1 MWFGWKLVNKEQPAL
16 FVILGHK
23 NQALLTVESFCRTTV
38 SVQPMRSRLGKPESA
53 MALTKAGF
61 ISIPRGKQP
70 GFDHADVS
78 RRAPA
83 AARLYVAHTG
93 GNRIEVIDCLSNS
106 YLHSLPDVPGV
117 AGVLIDSEQ
126 DFLFSSDR
134 GCARASIYRCSDETL
149 LGRVPVGDRP
159 NGLAYDPVRH
169 HLFVFNIGDPPGENC
184 TISVVAVDEMRVIAT
199 IPLPGRPRWA
209 VYDPASEHVYANI
222 QKPAEIV
229 VLSATELQIKGA
241 FNVPVAG
248 PHGLVIAGE
257 RLFCAAD
264 GEALVALHRDTGAV
278 LGSVTLPGEP
288 DVVMQDPELA
298 RLYVAIGS
306 PGVISVIDDQRMETV
321 EEVETEPGSH
331 TIGWNPETRTLY
343 AFLPASSGAAVFA
356 EQ

>member
-1 MWFGWKLVNKEQPAL
+1 MFTRVAFIPLPA
-16 FVILGHK
+16 
-23 NQALLTVESFCRTTV
+23 
-38 SVQPMRSRLGKPESA
+38 GK
-53 MALTKAGF
+53 
-61 ISIPRGKQP
+61 P
-70 GFDHADVS
+70 GFDHADVY
-78 RRAPA
+78 RRQSPKAS
-83 AARLYVAHTG
+83 RLYVANTG
-93 GNRIEVIDCLSNS
+93 ADRIDIIDCLTNS
-106 YLHSLPDVPGV
+106 YRGSLPDVPGV

-134 GCARASIYRCSDETL
+134 SCARASIYRCSNETP
-149 LGRVPVGDRP
+149 LGRVGVGERP

-169 HLFVFNIGDPPGENC
+169 HLFVFNIGDPPGVNC
-184 TISVVAVDEMRVIAT
+184 TVSVVAVDEMRVIAT

-264 GEALVALHRDTGAV
+264 GGALVALNRDSGAL

-288 DVVMQDPELA
+288 DVVMHDPALA

-306 PGVISVIDDQRMETV
+306 PGVVSVIDEQRLETL
-321 EEVETEPGSH
+321 EEVQTQFGAH
-331 TIGWNPETRTLY
+331 TIGWNPDTRTLY
-343 AFLPASSGAAVFA
+343 AFLPSSGGAAVFA

>member
-1 MWFGWKLVNKEQPAL
+1 MTLTRVGFVPLPPGKE
-16 FVILGHK
+16 
-23 NQALLTVESFCRTTV
+23 
-38 SVQPMRSRLGKPESA
+38 
-53 MALTKAGF
+53 
-61 ISIPRGKQP
+61 P
-70 GFDHADVS
+70 GFDHADVY
-78 RRAPA
+78 RAQPST
-83 AARLYVAHTG
+83 ARLYVAHTG
-93 GNRIEVIDCLSNS
+93 ADRIEVIDCVSNI
-106 YLHSLPDVPGV
+106 YLHSLPQVPGV
-117 AGVLIDSEQ
+117 AGVLINSEQ

-169 HLFVFNIGDPPGENC
+169 HLFVFNIGDPPGVNC
-184 TISVVAVDEMRVIAT
+184 TVSVVVVDEMRVIAT

-209 VYDPASEHVYANI
+209 VYDAATEHIYANV
-222 QKPAEIV
+222 QTPARIV
-229 VLSATELQIKGA
+229 VLSAMDLRITRA

-264 GEALVALHRDTGAV
+264 GEALVALHRDSGAV

-288 DVVMQDPELA
+288 DVVMHDPALA

-306 PGVISVIDDQRMETV
+306 PGVVSVIDEQRLETL
-321 EEVETEPGSH
+321 EEVQTQFGAH
-331 TIGWNPETRTLY
+331 TIGWNPDTRTLY
-343 AFLPASSGAAVFA
+343 AFLPGSGGAAVFA